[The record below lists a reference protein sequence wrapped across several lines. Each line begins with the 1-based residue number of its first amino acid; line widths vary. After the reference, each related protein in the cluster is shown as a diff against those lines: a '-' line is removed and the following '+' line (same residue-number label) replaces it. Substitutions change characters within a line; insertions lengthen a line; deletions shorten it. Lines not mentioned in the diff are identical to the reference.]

1 MALTPYLPCFI
12 LFPLL
17 GMLVAAL
24 VPARREDIVSGVA
37 FATLGLQGVAG
48 VGFAAL
54 WLWQG
59 MPTLALAEIE
69 LFHKSGYAY
78 WLDLHF
84 DKVTAVFLL
93 VGSLLTFLVAVYSRY
108 YLHREAGYKRFFL
121 TILLFYTGYAGAIFA
136 GNLETLIV
144 AWEVLG
150 ISSFLLI
157 AFYRERYLPVRNAVK
172 IYSIYRLGDIG
183 LILAMWLTH
192 HVFHANLTFAQM
204 PALLAAQPE
213 LGWGG
218 VALALTLLVAAL
230 GKSAQLPFSSWLP
243 RAMEGPTPS
252 SAIFYGALSVHM
264 GVFLLLRT
272 QPLWMQ
278 EIGIRWMM
286 ASIGLATALV
296 ASGIGRVQS
305 AIKAQI
311 AYASI
316 AQIGLMFIEIALG
329 WTDLALLHFAGHA
342 CLRTYQL
349 LVSPS
354 AVAYLIREQF
364 YDASPASRSLESY
377 YPKWFAYSLYVWS
390 IQEGHLDEWLRRVLW
405 QPLKWVGNRLGF
417 VTVQRVFT
425 VVLPLLALAVFLFAF
440 EDSLPHSLHQVLP
453 SLFAGIGLLLV
464 LKAFT
469 KRVHARVS
477 FLLVMLNHVWIAIA
491 VSFNEH
497 FQPVEGVFYLSGVA
511 VAGAVGL
518 YVLSRLKRL
527 EPEVTL
533 NQFHGYVQQ
542 YPRLAFVFLLAC
554 LGVAGFPIT
563 TTFIG
568 EDLVFSHIHADQPVL
583 AVLVA
588 LSYIVDGL
596 VLIRLYARVFLGP
609 NAKSPY
615 EVAYRSA

>member
-1 MALTPYLPCFI
+1 MNLTTALPFFI

-17 GMLVAAL
+17 GMLLAAL
-24 VPARREDIVSGVA
+24 VPGRHEGALSHIA
-37 FATLGLQGVAG
+37 FGTLAVQGAAGLAF
-48 VGFAAL
+48 VGL

-69 LFHKSGYAY
+69 LFHKAGYAY

-84 DKVTAVFLL
+84 DRLTAVFLL
-93 VGSLLTFLVAVYSRY
+93 VGSLLTALVAIYSRY
-108 YLHREAGYKRFFL
+108 YLHREPGYKRFFL
-121 TILLFYTGYAGAIFA
+121 TILLFYTGYTAAIFA
-136 GNLETLIV
+136 GNLETLIL

-172 IYSIYRLGDIG
+172 IYGIYRIGDIG
-183 LILAMWLTH
+183 MILAMWLSH
-192 HVFHANLTFAQM
+192 HVFHANVSFAQLPM
-204 PALLAAQPE
+204 LVAQQPE

-218 VALALTLLVAAL
+218 VGLALTLLVAAL
-230 GKSAQLPFSSWLP
+230 GKSAQLPFSAWLP

-272 QPLWMQ
+272 EALWMN
-278 EIGIRWMM
+278 ELGVRWAMG
-286 ASIGLATALV
+286 AIGLATALV

-316 AQIGLMFIEIALG
+316 AQIGLMFVEVALG

-364 YDASPASRSLESY
+364 YEPSSPARSLERY
-377 YPKWFAYSLYVWS
+377 YPKWLSHSLYVWS
-390 IQEGHLDEWLRRVLW
+390 LQEGHLDDGLRRLLW
-405 QPLKWVGNRLGF
+405 QPLKWVGSRMGF
-417 VTVQRVFT
+417 ITVQRVFT
-425 VVLPLLALAVFLFAF
+425 VVLPLLALGVLLFAF
-440 EDSLPHSLHQVLP
+440 ESILPLGLRHALP
-453 SLFAGIGLLLV
+453 VLFASMGLLLV

-477 FLLVMLNHVWIAIA
+477 FLLVVLNHAWIALA

-497 FQPVEGVFYLSGVA
+497 FEPAEAVFYLSGV
-511 VAGAVGL
+511 VLAGALGL
-518 YVLSRLKRL
+518 WVLSRLKRL

-533 NQFHGYVQQ
+533 SSFHGQVRRH
-542 YPRLAFVFLLAC
+542 PRLAFAFLLAC

-568 EDLVFSHIHADQPVL
+568 EDLVFSHIHADQLLL
-583 AVLVA
+583 ALLVA

-596 VLIRLYARVFLGP
+596 ALIRMYARVFLGP
-609 NAKSPY
+609 RLHAPHA
-615 EVAYRSA
+615 VAYRSA

>member
-1 MALTPYLPCFI
+1 MALTPYLPFFI

-17 GMLVAAL
+17 GLLLAAL
-24 VPARREDIVSGVA
+24 VPARREDIISRVA
-37 FATLGLQGVAG
+37 FAILGLQGAAG
-48 VGFAAL
+48 VAFLAL

-59 MPTLALAEIE
+59 MPTLALPEIE
-69 LFHKSGYAY
+69 LFHKAGYAY

-84 DKVTAVFLL
+84 DKITAVFLL
-93 VGSLLTFLVAVYSRY
+93 IGSLLTFLVAVYSRY

-192 HVFHANLTFAQM
+192 HVFHANVSFAQLPVRM
-204 PALLAAQPE
+204 AAHPE

-230 GKSAQLPFSSWLP
+230 GKSAQLPFSAWLP

-278 EIGIRWMM
+278 ETGIRWTM
-286 ASIGLATALV
+286 ALIGLATALV

-305 AIKAQI
+305 AIKAQF

-364 YDASPASRSLESY
+364 YDASSAGRSPESY
-377 YPKWFAYSLYVWS
+377 YPKWLAYSLYVWS
-390 IQEGHLDEWLRRVLW
+390 IQEGHLDDWLRRGLW

-417 VTVQRVFT
+417 ITVQRVFT
-425 VVLPLLALAVFLFAF
+425 FILPLLALAVLLFAF
-440 EDSLPHSLHQVLP
+440 EDSLPRSLHHVLP
-453 SLFAGIGLLLV
+453 ALFAGMGLLLV

-477 FLLVMLNHVWIAIA
+477 FLLVMLNHAWIAIA

-497 FQPVEGVFYLSGVA
+497 FQPVEAVFYLSGVIG
-511 VAGAVGL
+511 AGALGL
-518 YVLSRLKRL
+518 WVLSRLKRL

-542 YPRLAFVFLLAC
+542 YPRLAFLFLLAC

-568 EDLVFSHIHADQPVL
+568 EDLVFSHIHADQQVL
-583 AVLVA
+583 ALLVA

-596 VLIRLYARVFLGP
+596 ALIRVYARVFLGP

-615 EVAYRSA
+615 DVAYRSA